1 MKFEYR
7 TLDFPADYDDPVAA
21 TLLRASSPAQDTR
34 RAVLYVHGYIDY
46 FFQEHLAEAFVAHG
60 YRFYAV
66 ELRKYGRSLREGQHP
81 DFARSMYEYYP
92 DLTESIRHIRE
103 EGASGIVLLGHSTGG
118 LLAAL
123 YADDGPQREAIR
135 CVVLNSPF
143 LEFNTTWFKKH
154 VQIPLAALVSIV
166 FPFAHKKNELS
177 PLYARSVHKHY
188 RGEWDFDTSLK
199 PIEGIPLYFSTGT
212 AYRGTGTGDEF
223 RQIVFREN
231 VERRV
236 VRVRFGA
243 ECGGHTPSGAETGS
257 MRYIRSCRR
266 RHARPFPV
274 AGSGKNRSVPDRVRV
289 VGTNAWQTLKQA
301 YGFIRPLMPFSLP
314 GPAARP
320 DKAFRNPTR
329 PRRSCPKQG

>member
-7 TLDFPADYDDPVAA
+7 TLDFPADYDGPVAA
-21 TLLRASSPAQDTR
+21 TLIRASFPAQDTR

-166 FPFAHKKNELS
+166 CPFAHKKNELS

-199 PIEGIPLYFSTGT
+199 PIEGIPLYFSWLRAVRNGQRRIR
-212 AYRGTGTGDEF
+212 RGLHIAVPVLVMSSDKSYFGKTWSDELFESDSVLNVEDIRRRAQKLGQCVTYVAVEGGMHDLFLSREAVRTEAF
-223 RQIVFREN
+223 RIVFGWL
-231 VERRV
+231 ER
-236 VRVRFGA
+236 
-243 ECGGHTPSGAETGS
+243 TL
-257 MRYIRSCRR
+257 
-266 RHARPFPV
+266 
-274 AGSGKNRSVPDRVRV
+274 GKR
-289 VGTNAWQTLKQA
+289 
-301 YGFIRPLMPFSLP
+301 
-314 GPAARP
+314 
-320 DKAFRNPTR
+320 
-329 PRRSCPKQG
+329 

>member
-7 TLDFPADYDDPVAA
+7 TLDFPADYDGPVAA
-21 TLLRASSPAQDTR
+21 TLIRASFPAQDTR

-199 PIEGIPLYFSTGT
+199 PIEGIPLYFSWLRAVRNGQRRIR
-212 AYRGTGTGDEF
+212 RGLHIAVPVLVMSSDKSYFGKTWSDEVFESDSVLNVEDIRRRAQKLGQCVTYVAVEGGMHDLFLSREAVRTEAF
-223 RQIVFREN
+223 RIVFGWL
-231 VERRV
+231 ER
-236 VRVRFGA
+236 
-243 ECGGHTPSGAETGS
+243 TL
-257 MRYIRSCRR
+257 
-266 RHARPFPV
+266 
-274 AGSGKNRSVPDRVRV
+274 GKR
-289 VGTNAWQTLKQA
+289 
-301 YGFIRPLMPFSLP
+301 
-314 GPAARP
+314 
-320 DKAFRNPTR
+320 
-329 PRRSCPKQG
+329 

>member
-7 TLDFPADYDDPVAA
+7 TLDFPADYDGPVAA
-21 TLLRASSPAQDTR
+21 TLIRASFPAQDTR
-34 RAVLYVHGYIDY
+34 RAVLYIHGYIDY

-154 VQIPLAALVSIV
+154 VQIPLAALLSIV

-199 PIEGIPLYFSTGT
+199 PIEGIPLYFSWLRAVRNGQRRIR
-212 AYRGTGTGDEF
+212 RGLHIAVPVLVMSSDKSYFGKTWSDELFESDSVLNVEDIRRRAPKLGQCVTYVAVEGGMHDLFLSRETVRTEAF
-223 RQIVFREN
+223 RIVFGWL
-231 VERRV
+231 ER
-236 VRVRFGA
+236 
-243 ECGGHTPSGAETGS
+243 TL
-257 MRYIRSCRR
+257 
-266 RHARPFPV
+266 
-274 AGSGKNRSVPDRVRV
+274 GKR
-289 VGTNAWQTLKQA
+289 
-301 YGFIRPLMPFSLP
+301 
-314 GPAARP
+314 
-320 DKAFRNPTR
+320 
-329 PRRSCPKQG
+329 

>member
-7 TLDFPADYDDPVAA
+7 TLDFPADYDGPVAA
-21 TLLRASSPAQDTR
+21 TLIRASLPAQDTR

-46 FFQEHLAEAFVAHG
+46 FFQEHLDEAFVAHG

-199 PIEGIPLYFSTGT
+199 PIEGIPLYFSWLRAVRNGQRRIR
-212 AYRGTGTGDEF
+212 RGLHIAVPVLVMSSDKSYFGKTWSDELFESDSVLNVEDIRRRAPKLGQCVTYVAVEGGMHDLFLSREAVRTEAF
-223 RQIVFREN
+223 RIVFGWL
-231 VERRV
+231 ER
-236 VRVRFGA
+236 
-243 ECGGHTPSGAETGS
+243 TL
-257 MRYIRSCRR
+257 
-266 RHARPFPV
+266 
-274 AGSGKNRSVPDRVRV
+274 GKR
-289 VGTNAWQTLKQA
+289 
-301 YGFIRPLMPFSLP
+301 
-314 GPAARP
+314 
-320 DKAFRNPTR
+320 
-329 PRRSCPKQG
+329 

>member
-7 TLDFPADYDDPVAA
+7 TLDFPADYDGPVAA
-21 TLLRASSPAQDTR
+21 TLIRASLPAQDTR

-199 PIEGIPLYFSTGT
+199 PIEGIPLYFSWLRAVRNGQRRIR
-212 AYRGTGTGDEF
+212 RGLHIAVPVLVMSSDKSYFGKTWSDEWFESDSVLNVEDIRRRAPKLGQCVTYVAVEGGMHDLFLSREAVRTEAF
-223 RQIVFREN
+223 RIVFGWL
-231 VERRV
+231 ER
-236 VRVRFGA
+236 
-243 ECGGHTPSGAETGS
+243 TL
-257 MRYIRSCRR
+257 
-266 RHARPFPV
+266 
-274 AGSGKNRSVPDRVRV
+274 GKR
-289 VGTNAWQTLKQA
+289 
-301 YGFIRPLMPFSLP
+301 
-314 GPAARP
+314 
-320 DKAFRNPTR
+320 
-329 PRRSCPKQG
+329 

>member
-7 TLDFPADYDDPVAA
+7 TLDFPADYDGPVAA
-21 TLLRASSPAQDTR
+21 TLIRASFPAQDTR

-199 PIEGIPLYFSTGT
+199 PIEGIPLYFSWLRAVRNGQRRIR
-212 AYRGTGTGDEF
+212 RGLHIAVPVLVMSSDKSYFGKTWSDELFESDSVLNVEDIRRLAPKLGQCVTYVAVEGGMHDLFLSREAVRTEAF
-223 RQIVFREN
+223 RIVFGWL
-231 VERRV
+231 ER
-236 VRVRFGA
+236 
-243 ECGGHTPSGAETGS
+243 TL
-257 MRYIRSCRR
+257 
-266 RHARPFPV
+266 
-274 AGSGKNRSVPDRVRV
+274 GKR
-289 VGTNAWQTLKQA
+289 
-301 YGFIRPLMPFSLP
+301 
-314 GPAARP
+314 
-320 DKAFRNPTR
+320 
-329 PRRSCPKQG
+329 

>member
-7 TLDFPADYDDPVAA
+7 TLDFPADYDGPVAA
-21 TLLRASSPAQDTR
+21 TLIRASFPAQDTR

-166 FPFAHKKNELS
+166 FPFAHKKNALS

-199 PIEGIPLYFSTGT
+199 PIEGIPLYFSWLRAVRNGQRRIR
-212 AYRGTGTGDEF
+212 RGLHIAVPVLVMSSDKSYFGKTWSDELFESDSVLNVEDIRRRAPKLGQCVTYVAVEGGMHDLFLSREAVRTEAF
-223 RQIVFREN
+223 RIVFGWL
-231 VERRV
+231 ER
-236 VRVRFGA
+236 
-243 ECGGHTPSGAETGS
+243 TL
-257 MRYIRSCRR
+257 
-266 RHARPFPV
+266 
-274 AGSGKNRSVPDRVRV
+274 GKR
-289 VGTNAWQTLKQA
+289 
-301 YGFIRPLMPFSLP
+301 
-314 GPAARP
+314 
-320 DKAFRNPTR
+320 
-329 PRRSCPKQG
+329 

>member
-7 TLDFPADYDDPVAA
+7 TLDFPADYDGPVAA
-21 TLLRASSPAQDTR
+21 TLIRASFPAQDTR

-92 DLTESIRHIRE
+92 DLTESIRHIRD

-199 PIEGIPLYFSTGT
+199 PIEGIPLYFSWLRAVRNGQRRIR
-212 AYRGTGTGDEF
+212 RGLHIAVPVLVMSSDKSYFGKTWSDELFESDSVLNVEDIRRRAQKLGQCVTYVAVEGGMHDLFLSREAVRTEAF
-223 RQIVFREN
+223 RIVFGWL
-231 VERRV
+231 ER
-236 VRVRFGA
+236 
-243 ECGGHTPSGAETGS
+243 TL
-257 MRYIRSCRR
+257 
-266 RHARPFPV
+266 
-274 AGSGKNRSVPDRVRV
+274 GKR
-289 VGTNAWQTLKQA
+289 
-301 YGFIRPLMPFSLP
+301 
-314 GPAARP
+314 
-320 DKAFRNPTR
+320 
-329 PRRSCPKQG
+329 

>member
-7 TLDFPADYDDPVAA
+7 TLDFPADYDGPVAA
-21 TLLRASSPAQDTR
+21 TLIRASFPAQDTR

-199 PIEGIPLYFSTGT
+199 PIEGIPLYFSWLRAVRNGQRRIR
-212 AYRGTGTGDEF
+212 RGLHIAVPVLVMSSDKSYFGKTWSDELFESDSVLNVEDIRRRAQKLGQCVTYVAVEGGMHDLFLSREAVRTEAF
-223 RQIVFREN
+223 RIVFGWL
-231 VERRV
+231 ER
-236 VRVRFGA
+236 
-243 ECGGHTPSGAETGS
+243 TL
-257 MRYIRSCRR
+257 
-266 RHARPFPV
+266 
-274 AGSGKNRSVPDRVRV
+274 GKR
-289 VGTNAWQTLKQA
+289 
-301 YGFIRPLMPFSLP
+301 
-314 GPAARP
+314 
-320 DKAFRNPTR
+320 
-329 PRRSCPKQG
+329 

>member
-7 TLDFPADYDDPVAA
+7 TLDFPADYDGPVAA
-21 TLLRASSPAQDTR
+21 TLIRASFPAQDTR

-199 PIEGIPLYFSTGT
+199 PIEGIPLYFSWLRAVRNGQRRIR
-212 AYRGTGTGDEF
+212 RGLHIAVPVLVMSSDKSYFGKTWSDELFESDSVLNVEDIRRRAPKLGQCVTYVAVKGGMHDLFLSREAVRTEAF
-223 RQIVFREN
+223 RIVFGWL
-231 VERRV
+231 ER
-236 VRVRFGA
+236 
-243 ECGGHTPSGAETGS
+243 TL
-257 MRYIRSCRR
+257 
-266 RHARPFPV
+266 
-274 AGSGKNRSVPDRVRV
+274 GKR
-289 VGTNAWQTLKQA
+289 
-301 YGFIRPLMPFSLP
+301 
-314 GPAARP
+314 
-320 DKAFRNPTR
+320 
-329 PRRSCPKQG
+329 

>member
-7 TLDFPADYDDPVAA
+7 TLDFPADYDGPVAA
-21 TLLRASSPAQDTR
+21 TLIRASFPAQDTR

-154 VQIPLAALVSIV
+154 VQIPLAALISIV
-166 FPFAHKKNELS
+166 FPFAYKKNELS

-199 PIEGIPLYFSTGT
+199 PIEGIPLYFSWLRAVRNGQRRIR
-212 AYRGTGTGDEF
+212 RGLHIAVPVLVMSSDKSYFGKTWSDELFESDSVLNVEDIRRRAQKLGQCVTYVAVEGGMHDLFLSREAVRTEAF
-223 RQIVFREN
+223 RIVFGWL
-231 VERRV
+231 ER
-236 VRVRFGA
+236 
-243 ECGGHTPSGAETGS
+243 TL
-257 MRYIRSCRR
+257 
-266 RHARPFPV
+266 
-274 AGSGKNRSVPDRVRV
+274 GKR
-289 VGTNAWQTLKQA
+289 
-301 YGFIRPLMPFSLP
+301 
-314 GPAARP
+314 
-320 DKAFRNPTR
+320 
-329 PRRSCPKQG
+329 

>member
-7 TLDFPADYDDPVAA
+7 TLDFPADYDGPVAA
-21 TLLRASSPAQDTR
+21 TLIRASFPAQDTR

-188 RGEWDFDTSLK
+188 GGEWDFDTSLK
-199 PIEGIPLYFSTGT
+199 PIEGIPLYFSWLRAVRNGQRRIR
-212 AYRGTGTGDEF
+212 RGLHIAVPVLVMSSDKSYFGKTWSDELFESDSVLNVEDIRRRAQKLGQCVTYVAVEGGMHDLFLSRKAVRTEAF
-223 RQIVFREN
+223 RIVFGWL
-231 VERRV
+231 ER
-236 VRVRFGA
+236 
-243 ECGGHTPSGAETGS
+243 TL
-257 MRYIRSCRR
+257 
-266 RHARPFPV
+266 
-274 AGSGKNRSVPDRVRV
+274 GKR
-289 VGTNAWQTLKQA
+289 
-301 YGFIRPLMPFSLP
+301 
-314 GPAARP
+314 
-320 DKAFRNPTR
+320 
-329 PRRSCPKQG
+329 

>member
-7 TLDFPADYDDPVAA
+7 TLDFPADYDGPVAA
-21 TLLRASSPAQDTR
+21 TLIRASFPAQDTR

-199 PIEGIPLYFSTGT
+199 PIEGIPLYFSWLRAVRNGQRRIR
-212 AYRGTGTGDEF
+212 RGLHIAVPVLVMSSDKSYFGKTWSDELFESDSVLNVEDIRRRAPKLGQCVTYVAVEGGMHDLFLSREAVRTEAF
-223 RQIVFREN
+223 RIVFGWL
-231 VERRV
+231 ER
-236 VRVRFGA
+236 
-243 ECGGHTPSGAETGS
+243 TL
-257 MRYIRSCRR
+257 
-266 RHARPFPV
+266 
-274 AGSGKNRSVPDRVRV
+274 GKR
-289 VGTNAWQTLKQA
+289 
-301 YGFIRPLMPFSLP
+301 
-314 GPAARP
+314 
-320 DKAFRNPTR
+320 
-329 PRRSCPKQG
+329 

>member
-1 MKFEYR
+1 
-7 TLDFPADYDDPVAA
+7 
-21 TLLRASSPAQDTR
+21 
-34 RAVLYVHGYIDY
+34 
-46 FFQEHLAEAFVAHG
+46 
-60 YRFYAV
+60 
-66 ELRKYGRSLREGQHP
+66 
-81 DFARSMYEYYP
+81 MYEYYP

-199 PIEGIPLYFSTGT
+199 PIEGIPLYFSWLRAVRNGQRRIR
-212 AYRGTGTGDEF
+212 RGLHIAVPVLVMSSDKSYFGKTWSDELFESDSVLNVEDIRRRAQKLGQCVTYVAVEGGMHDLFLSREAVRTEAF
-223 RQIVFREN
+223 RIVFGWL
-231 VERRV
+231 ER
-236 VRVRFGA
+236 
-243 ECGGHTPSGAETGS
+243 TL
-257 MRYIRSCRR
+257 
-266 RHARPFPV
+266 
-274 AGSGKNRSVPDRVRV
+274 GKR
-289 VGTNAWQTLKQA
+289 
-301 YGFIRPLMPFSLP
+301 
-314 GPAARP
+314 
-320 DKAFRNPTR
+320 
-329 PRRSCPKQG
+329 

>member
-7 TLDFPADYDDPVAA
+7 TLDFPADYDGPVAA
-21 TLLRASSPAQDTR
+21 TLIRASFPAQDTR
-34 RAVLYVHGYIDY
+34 RAVLYIHGYIDY

-154 VQIPLAALVSIV
+154 VQIPLAALLSIV

-199 PIEGIPLYFSTGT
+199 PIEGIPLYFSWLRAVRNGQRRIR
-212 AYRGTGTGDEF
+212 RGLHIAVPVLVMSSDKSYFGKTWSDELFESDSVLNVEDIRRRAPKLGQCVTYVAVEGGMHDLFLSREAVRTEAF
-223 RQIVFREN
+223 RIVFGWL
-231 VERRV
+231 ER
-236 VRVRFGA
+236 
-243 ECGGHTPSGAETGS
+243 TL
-257 MRYIRSCRR
+257 
-266 RHARPFPV
+266 
-274 AGSGKNRSVPDRVRV
+274 GKR
-289 VGTNAWQTLKQA
+289 
-301 YGFIRPLMPFSLP
+301 
-314 GPAARP
+314 
-320 DKAFRNPTR
+320 
-329 PRRSCPKQG
+329 

>member
-7 TLDFPADYDDPVAA
+7 TLDFPADYDGPVAA
-21 TLLRASSPAQDTR
+21 TLIRASFPAQDTR

-123 YADDGPQREAIR
+123 YADDGPQRKAIR

-199 PIEGIPLYFSTGT
+199 PIEGIPLYFSWLRAVRNGQRRIR
-212 AYRGTGTGDEF
+212 RGLHIAVPVLVMSSDKSYFGKTWSDELFESDSVLNVEDIRRRAQKLGQCVTYVAVEGGMHDLFLSREAVRTEAF
-223 RQIVFREN
+223 RIVFGWL
-231 VERRV
+231 ER
-236 VRVRFGA
+236 
-243 ECGGHTPSGAETGS
+243 TL
-257 MRYIRSCRR
+257 
-266 RHARPFPV
+266 
-274 AGSGKNRSVPDRVRV
+274 GKR
-289 VGTNAWQTLKQA
+289 
-301 YGFIRPLMPFSLP
+301 
-314 GPAARP
+314 
-320 DKAFRNPTR
+320 
-329 PRRSCPKQG
+329 

>member
-7 TLDFPADYDDPVAA
+7 TLDFPADYDGPVAA
-21 TLLRASSPAQDTR
+21 TLIRASLPAQDTR

-199 PIEGIPLYFSTGT
+199 PIEGIPLYFSWLRAVRNGQRRIR
-212 AYRGTGTGDEF
+212 RGLHIAVPVLVMSSDKSYFGKTWSDELFESDSVLNVEDIRRRAPKLGQCVTYVAVEGGMHDLFLSREAVRTEAF
-223 RQIVFREN
+223 RIVFGWL
-231 VERRV
+231 ER
-236 VRVRFGA
+236 
-243 ECGGHTPSGAETGS
+243 TL
-257 MRYIRSCRR
+257 
-266 RHARPFPV
+266 
-274 AGSGKNRSVPDRVRV
+274 GKR
-289 VGTNAWQTLKQA
+289 
-301 YGFIRPLMPFSLP
+301 
-314 GPAARP
+314 
-320 DKAFRNPTR
+320 
-329 PRRSCPKQG
+329 

>member
-7 TLDFPADYDDPVAA
+7 TLDFPADYDGPVAA
-21 TLLRASSPAQDTR
+21 TLIRASFPAQDTR

-154 VQIPLAALVSIV
+154 VQIPLAALLSIV

-199 PIEGIPLYFSTGT
+199 PIEGIPLYFSWLRAVRNGQRRIR
-212 AYRGTGTGDEF
+212 RGLHIAVPVLVMSSDKSYFGKTWSDELFESDSVLNVEDIRRRAPKLGQCVTYVAVEGGMHDLFLSREAVRTEAF
-223 RQIVFREN
+223 RIVFGWL
-231 VERRV
+231 ER
-236 VRVRFGA
+236 
-243 ECGGHTPSGAETGS
+243 TL
-257 MRYIRSCRR
+257 
-266 RHARPFPV
+266 
-274 AGSGKNRSVPDRVRV
+274 GKR
-289 VGTNAWQTLKQA
+289 
-301 YGFIRPLMPFSLP
+301 
-314 GPAARP
+314 
-320 DKAFRNPTR
+320 
-329 PRRSCPKQG
+329 

>member
-7 TLDFPADYDDPVAA
+7 TLDFPADYDGPVAA
-21 TLLRASSPAQDTR
+21 TLIRASFPAQDTR

-81 DFARSMYEYYP
+81 DIARSMYEYYP

-199 PIEGIPLYFSTGT
+199 PIEGIPLYFSWLRAVRNGQRRIR
-212 AYRGTGTGDEF
+212 RGLHIAVPVLVMSSDKSYFGKTWSDELFESDSVLNVEDIRRRAPKLGQCVTYVAVEGGMHDLFLSREAVRTEAF
-223 RQIVFREN
+223 RIVFGWL
-231 VERRV
+231 ER
-236 VRVRFGA
+236 
-243 ECGGHTPSGAETGS
+243 TL
-257 MRYIRSCRR
+257 
-266 RHARPFPV
+266 
-274 AGSGKNRSVPDRVRV
+274 GKR
-289 VGTNAWQTLKQA
+289 
-301 YGFIRPLMPFSLP
+301 
-314 GPAARP
+314 
-320 DKAFRNPTR
+320 
-329 PRRSCPKQG
+329 

>member
-7 TLDFPADYDDPVAA
+7 TLDFPADYDGPVAA
-21 TLLRASSPAQDTR
+21 TLIRAPFPAQDTR

-66 ELRKYGRSLREGQHP
+66 DLRKYGRSLREGQHP

-135 CVVLNSPF
+135 AVVLNSPF

-154 VQIPLAALVSIV
+154 VQIPSAALVSIV
-166 FPFAHKKNELS
+166 FPFAHKQNELS

-199 PIEGIPLYFSTGT
+199 PIEGIPLYFSWLRAVRNGQRRIR
-212 AYRGTGTGDEF
+212 RGLHIAVPILVMSSDKSYFGKTWSDELFESDSVLNVEDIRRRAPKLGQCVTYVAVEGGMHDLFLSQEAVRTEAF
-223 RQIVFREN
+223 RIVFGWL
-231 VERRV
+231 ER
-236 VRVRFGA
+236 
-243 ECGGHTPSGAETGS
+243 TL
-257 MRYIRSCRR
+257 
-266 RHARPFPV
+266 
-274 AGSGKNRSVPDRVRV
+274 GKR
-289 VGTNAWQTLKQA
+289 
-301 YGFIRPLMPFSLP
+301 
-314 GPAARP
+314 
-320 DKAFRNPTR
+320 
-329 PRRSCPKQG
+329 

>member
-7 TLDFPADYDDPVAA
+7 TLDFPADYDGPVAA
-21 TLLRASSPAQDTR
+21 TLIRASLPAQDTR

-81 DFARSMYEYYP
+81 EFARSMYEYYP

-199 PIEGIPLYFSTGT
+199 PIEGIPLYFSWLRAVRNGQRRIR
-212 AYRGTGTGDEF
+212 RGLHIAVPVLVMSSDKSYFGKTWSDELFESDSVLNVEDIRRRAPKLGQCVTYVAVEGGMHDLFLSREAVRTEAF
-223 RQIVFREN
+223 RIVFGWL
-231 VERRV
+231 ER
-236 VRVRFGA
+236 
-243 ECGGHTPSGAETGS
+243 TL
-257 MRYIRSCRR
+257 
-266 RHARPFPV
+266 
-274 AGSGKNRSVPDRVRV
+274 GKR
-289 VGTNAWQTLKQA
+289 
-301 YGFIRPLMPFSLP
+301 
-314 GPAARP
+314 
-320 DKAFRNPTR
+320 
-329 PRRSCPKQG
+329 

>member
-7 TLDFPADYDDPVAA
+7 TLDFPADYDGPVAA
-21 TLLRASSPAQDTR
+21 TLIRASFPAQDTR
-34 RAVLYVHGYIDY
+34 RAVLYIHGYIDY
-46 FFQEHLAEAFVAHG
+46 FFQKHLAEAFVAHG

-154 VQIPLAALVSIV
+154 VQIPLAALLSIV

-199 PIEGIPLYFSTGT
+199 PIEGIPLYFSWLRAVRNGQRRIR
-212 AYRGTGTGDEF
+212 RGLHIAVPVLVMSSDKSYFGKTWSDELFESDSVLNVEDIRRRAPKLGQCVTYVAVEGGMHDLFLSREAVRTEAF
-223 RQIVFREN
+223 RIVFGWL
-231 VERRV
+231 ER
-236 VRVRFGA
+236 
-243 ECGGHTPSGAETGS
+243 TL
-257 MRYIRSCRR
+257 
-266 RHARPFPV
+266 
-274 AGSGKNRSVPDRVRV
+274 GKR
-289 VGTNAWQTLKQA
+289 
-301 YGFIRPLMPFSLP
+301 
-314 GPAARP
+314 
-320 DKAFRNPTR
+320 
-329 PRRSCPKQG
+329 